1 MASHSPVLLAVVSL
15 LLLLPELQSADPTDS
30 LIFLATFDHGMDAEL
45 GADRRLRTA
54 DTLERKTIRSGNTR
68 TDVRRV
74 AEQTGTRRGAVLRFI
89 GLDTERIT
97 LFSGTNA
104 GYREQDWEG
113 TVSFWLKLNPD
124 EDLAPGYCD
133 PIQLTDS
140 RWNDGSF
147 FVDFDK
153 DLPRVFRLGVF
164 SEYAFWNPLD
174 TPWEKVSNA
183 ERPMVVV
190 TKPPFARTEWT
201 HVAWTFRGI
210 NASDGSAAEAT
221 LFLNGQVSGKLQR
234 PLQLKW
240 DVQNSAIMLGI
251 AYTGD
256 FDELAIFNRC
266 LEPVEVK
273 QITELQRTMTAAAR

>member
-1 MASHSPVLLAVVSL
+1 MLRFLSGLHALSL
-15 LLLLPELQSADPTDS
+15 LMVPLAELQSADPTDS
-30 LIFLATFDHGMDAEL
+30 LIFLATFDDGLDAEV

-54 DTLERKTIRSGNTR
+54 DSLERQIIRSGNTR

-74 AEQTGTRRGAVLRFI
+74 AEQNGARRGAVLRFS
-89 GLDTERIT
+89 GLDTKRIT

-104 GYREQDWEG
+104 GYRERDWNG

-164 SEYAFWNPLD
+164 SEYAFWNPQD
-174 TPWEKVSNA
+174 IPWEKVSNE

-190 TKPPFARTEWT
+190 RQPPFVRTDWT

-210 NASDGSAAEAT
+210 NASDATAAEAT
-221 LFLNGQVSGKLQR
+221 LFLNGQAAGTLRRPMQLQ
-234 PLQLKW
+234 W
-240 DVQNSAIMLGI
+240 DEQNSAIMLGI

-266 LEPVEVK
+266 LEPAEVK
-273 QITELQRTMTAAAR
+273 LITELQRTLTAAPR